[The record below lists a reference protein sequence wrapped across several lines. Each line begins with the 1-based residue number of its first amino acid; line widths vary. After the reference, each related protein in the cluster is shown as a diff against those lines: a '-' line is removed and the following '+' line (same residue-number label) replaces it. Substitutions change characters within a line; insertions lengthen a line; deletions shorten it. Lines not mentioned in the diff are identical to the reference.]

1 MPIPLFFWLLPGL
14 YIDLQPASTTAQ
26 SWQSPTPSSSAWP
39 TPSLYLIWNYLG
51 LCDTGVV
58 SASHHSKVP
67 GGPRMDLP
75 LLTIKSL
82 SPGMKQLLR
91 DENDPECG
99 GY

>member
-1 MPIPLFFWLLPGL
+1 
-14 YIDLQPASTTAQ
+14 
-26 SWQSPTPSSSAWP
+26 
-39 TPSLYLIWNYLG
+39 
-51 LCDTGVV
+51 
-58 SASHHSKVP
+58 
-67 GGPRMDLP
+67 MDLP